1 MMMQNIVRQHCYR
14 KQSNEKNDYMLVD
27 CFQLRHKYL
36 NFFKLFVLLCTHQIM
51 MLTKITKTFRVSVV
65 ILSVFLYSYTEALA
79 QPKPLITI
87 TPTKTKKVMKVEIWS
102 DVMCP
107 FCYIGKRKFEAA
119 LAQFEHKNQVEVVWK
134 SFQIQPNMVTDTT
147 QNTLEH
153 LAQSKGWTMEYTKQV
168 TANVVAM
175 AKEVGLN
182 YDFDKA
188 VVSNSFDAHRLSHYA
203 KSKGKDDAIEE
214 QLFKAYFVDGKNT
227 ADHQTLRALAV
238 SIGLDSTEV
247 QQVLASDA
255 YANDVRQDIYES
267 QQIGV
272 SGVPFFVL
280 NNKYAVSGAQQP
292 ETFLGALQKAWSEL
306 PQNEKVEGAVCTPDG
321 KCD

>member
-1 MMMQNIVRQHCYR
+1 V
-14 KQSNEKNDYMLVD
+14 
-27 CFQLRHKYL
+27 
-36 NFFKLFVLLCTHQIM
+36 
-51 MLTKITKTFRVSVV
+51 
-65 ILSVFLYSYTEALA
+65 A

-87 TPTKTKKVMKVEIWS
+87 TATKTQKVMKVEIWS

-134 SFQIQPNMVTDTT
+134 SFQLQPDMVTDPT

-188 VVSNSFDAHRLSHYA
+188 VVANSFDAHRLSHYA
-203 KSKGKDDAIEE
+203 KSKGKGDAMEE

-227 ADHQTLRALAV
+227 ADHQTLTALAV

-247 QQVLASDA
+247 KQVLASDA
-255 YANDVRQDIYES
+255 YAKDVRQDIYES

>member
-1 MMMQNIVRQHCYR
+1 M
-14 KQSNEKNDYMLVD
+14 
-27 CFQLRHKYL
+27 
-36 NFFKLFVLLCTHQIM
+36 
-51 MLTKITKTFRVSVV
+51 
-65 ILSVFLYSYTEALA
+65 A
-79 QPKPLITI
+79 QTKPLIAA
-87 TPTKTKKVMKVEIWS
+87 TPDKTKKVMKVEIWS

-107 FCYIGKRKFEAA
+107 FCYIGKRKFETA
-119 LAQFEHKNQVEVVWK
+119 LSKFEHKDKVEVVWK
-134 SFQIQPNMVTDTT
+134 SFQLQPDLKTDPTK
-147 QNTLEH
+147 NTLEH

-175 AKEVGLN
+175 ANEVGLK

-188 VVSNSFDAHRLSHYA
+188 IVANSFDAHRLSHFA
-203 KSKGKDDAIEE
+203 KSKGKGDAMEE
-214 QLFKAYFVDGKNT
+214 QLFKAYFVEGKNT
-227 ADHQTLRALAV
+227 ADHQTLTALATA
-238 SIGLDSTEV
+238 IGLDSTEV
-247 QQVLASDA
+247 KQVLATDA

-280 NNKYAVSGAQQP
+280 NNRYTVSGAQQP

-306 PQNEKVEGAVCTPDG
+306 PESEKVEGAVCTPEG